1 MGGKGSA
8 PATPDYLGATQLQ
21 GELNKENLNTQNYA
35 NRPTINTPFGS
46 QSWGTQSVTDPAT
59 GQVVTAWTQNNTL
72 APGLQSAL
80 EDQMGIQAG
89 RSDLAS
95 SFMGRVANE
104 YKNAPDY
111 TNLPAMAQAAQPT
124 SLQTGTTDYVPGLK
138 TSFNFGS
145 PLPQFD
151 SSYRDTVANSLMER
165 MQPTHDYQQRQLETK
180 LANMGFHPGTEGYD
194 REMKNLA
201 GRQALERYNALDSAG
216 QEAQR
221 LYNMQMGTA
230 QQSFNQNLQ
239 GAQFQNQALN
249 QANQMDLANMQAGN
263 QATAQQYGLNQQY
276 ANSQNALRQQAIA
289 EMLQRRGT
297 SLNEMNA
304 LLSGQQ
310 VSMPTMPSFN
320 ASGMAQTPDIV
331 GALQNTYNAQLGA
344 SNAQNAG
351 MNNLLGAGAQLG
363 AAYLMGPGAG
373 AFSFSD
379 RRLKS
384 NIKRVGTHAIG
395 VGIYDYT
402 MMGMPQRG
410 VIAQEVQAVR
420 PDLVTRHA
428 NGYLMVNYGGL

>member
-8 PATPDYLGATQLQ
+8 PETPDYLGATQLQ

-46 QSWGTQSVTDPAT
+46 QTWGTQSVVDPAT
-59 GQVVTAWTQNNTL
+59 GQVVTQWTQNNTL
-72 APGLQSAL
+72 APGLQGAL
-80 EDQMGIQAG
+80 QDQINIQEG
-89 RSDLAS
+89 RSDLAN

-104 YKNAPDY
+104 YATAPDY
-111 TNLPAMAQAAQPT
+111 TNLPQMAQAARPT
-124 SLQTGTTDYVPGLK
+124 NLQTGTTDYVPGLA
-138 TSFNFGS
+138 TSFNFGN

-151 SSYRDTVANSLMER
+151 SSYRDTVANTLMER
-165 MQPTHDYQQRQLETK
+165 MQPTHDYQQRQLESK
-180 LANMGFHPGTEGYD
+180 LSNMGFRAGTEGYD
-194 REMKNLA
+194 RELRNLQQ
-201 GRQALERYNALDSAG
+201 RQAAERYNALDTAG
-216 QEAQR
+216 NEAQR

-230 QQSFNQNLQ
+230 QQGYQQNL
-239 GAQFQNQALN
+239 GAAQFQNQAIG
-249 QANQMDLANMQAGN
+249 QANALDLANMQASN
-263 QATAQQYGLNQQY
+263 QAMAQQYGLNAQY
-276 ANSQNALRQQAIA
+276 ANQQNQLRQQAIA

-310 VSMPTMPSFN
+310 VSMPQMPSFSQ
-320 ASGMAQTPDIV
+320 SGMAQAPNIM
-331 GALQNTYNAQLGA
+331 GALQNQYDAQLGA
-344 SNAQNAG
+344 ANAQNANF
-351 MNNLLGAGAQLG
+351 NNLLSAGAQLG
-363 AAYLMGPGAG
+363 SAAFM
-373 AFSFSD
+373 FSD

-395 VGIYDYT
+395 VGIYEYT

-420 PDLVTRHA
+420 PDLVKRHA